1 MMMVVT
7 VLKERTR
14 VGWQDEQ
21 DELCDAAA
29 LKCPKNYGIHFSQV
43 CF

>member
-14 VGWQDEQ
+14 VGWQDE
-21 DELCDAAA
+21 LCDAAA
-29 LKCPKNYGIHFSQV
+29 LKCPKNYGIHLSQV